1 MVEKRRIPNNVYVEV
16 VMTVIDFGTNKDI
29 SYRYRVN
36 TSDRLLRLEE
46 VRDWADN
53 QNISCTI
60 IPGLAFFH
68 YEPDVTLF
76 LLRWS

>member
-1 MVEKRRIPNNVYVEV
+1 
-16 VMTVIDFGTNKDI
+16 MTVIDFGSDKQT

-46 VRDWADN
+46 VRVWADN
-53 QNISCTI
+53 QNINCTI
-60 IPGLAFFH
+60 IPGVAFFH
-68 YEPDVTLF
+68 HEKDVTLF